1 MKKVISGIAIFAIG
15 FVSGILGT
23 KLYMKKQNEK
33 IEDEVEIESE
43 KMPGGENPENNS
55 MTDEEF
61 EEEVE
66 IESEKMPGKEIPE
79 NNSMT
84 DEEFEEYYRRLQDEY
99 MRRIINEG
107 YEVNEKTT
115 VISESGDIMYDS
127 DRPDPPVCRYDEE
140 GYEMEEYT
148 VMADRPYNIPP
159 EEYEVYCEADG
170 TWNSE
175 EYTYYAD
182 GYVTDSQGLPVSP
195 EDVIRCIGTEFPN
208 WFGTYEDDQIWIRN
222 DELRMDFS
230 VVRDLDNFVD
240 IADARLKR
248 LAGIR

>member
-1 MKKVISGIAIFAIG
+1 
-15 FVSGILGT
+15 
-23 KLYMKKQNEK
+23 
-33 IEDEVEIESE
+33 
-43 KMPGGENPENNS
+43 
-55 MTDEEF
+55 
-61 EEEVE
+61 
-66 IESEKMPGKEIPE
+66 
-79 NNSMT
+79 
-84 DEEFEEYYRRLQDEY
+84 
-99 MRRIINEG
+99 
-107 YEVNEKTT
+107 
-115 VISESGDIMYDS
+115 MYDS

>member
-1 MKKVISGIAIFAIG
+1 MKKIISGIAIFSIG
-15 FVSGILGT
+15 FVSGILAT
-23 KLYMKKQNEK
+23 AQYMKKQNKE

-43 KMPGGENPENNS
+43 KMPGGENPENNDVIERMEE
-55 MTDEEF
+55 MT
-61 EEEVE
+61 
-66 IESEKMPGKEIPE
+66 
-79 NNSMT
+79 
-84 DEEFEEYYRRLQDEY
+84 EEFEEYEE
-99 MRRIINEG
+99 RIKNEG
-107 YEVNEKTT
+107 YYMNEKTT

>member
-1 MKKVISGIAIFAIG
+1 MKKIISGIAIFSIG
-15 FVSGILGT
+15 FISGILAT
-23 KLYMKKQNEK
+23 AQYMKKQNEK
-33 IEDEVEIESE
+33 IEEEVEIESE
-43 KMPGGENPENNS
+43 KMPGGEKPENNDIIERMEE
-55 MTDEEF
+55 MT
-61 EEEVE
+61 
-66 IESEKMPGKEIPE
+66 
-79 NNSMT
+79 
-84 DEEFEEYYRRLQDEY
+84 EEFEEYEE
-99 MRRIINEG
+99 RIKNEG
-107 YEVNEKTT
+107 YYVNEKTT

-127 DRPDPPVCRYDEE
+127 GRPDPPVCRYDEE
-140 GYEMEEYT
+140 GCEMEEYT

>member
-1 MKKVISGIAIFAIG
+1 MKKIISGIAIFSIG
-15 FVSGILGT
+15 FISGILAT
-23 KLYMKKQNEK
+23 VQYMKKQNEE
-33 IEDEVEIESE
+33 IEEEVEIESE
-43 KMPGGENPENNS
+43 KMPGGE
-55 MTDEEF
+55 
-61 EEEVE
+61 
-66 IESEKMPGKEIPE
+66 IPE
-79 NNSMT
+79 NNDVIERMEEMT
-84 DEEFEEYYRRLQDEY
+84 KEFKEYEE
-99 MRRIINEG
+99 RIKNEG
-107 YEVNEKTT
+107 YYVNEKTT

-230 VVRDLDNFVD
+230 VVRDLDTFVD

>member
-1 MKKVISGIAIFAIG
+1 MKKIISGIAIFSIG
-15 FVSGILGT
+15 FVSGILAT
-23 KLYMKKQNEK
+23 AQYMKKQNEEV
-33 IEDEVEIESE
+33 EDEVEIESE
-43 KMPGGENPENNS
+43 KMPGGENPENNDIIERIEE
-55 MTDEEF
+55 MT
-61 EEEVE
+61 
-66 IESEKMPGKEIPE
+66 
-79 NNSMT
+79 
-84 DEEFEEYYRRLQDEY
+84 EEFEEYEE
-99 MRRIINEG
+99 RIKNEG
-107 YEVNEKTT
+107 YYVNEKTT

>member
-1 MKKVISGIAIFAIG
+1 MKKIISGIAIFSIG
-15 FVSGILGT
+15 FISGILAT
-23 KLYMKKQNEK
+23 AQYMKKQNKE
-33 IEDEVEIESE
+33 IEEEVEIESE
-43 KMPGGENPENNS
+43 KMPGGENPENNDVIERMEE
-55 MTDEEF
+55 MT
-61 EEEVE
+61 
-66 IESEKMPGKEIPE
+66 
-79 NNSMT
+79 
-84 DEEFEEYYRRLQDEY
+84 EEFEEYEE
-99 MRRIINEG
+99 RIKNEG
-107 YEVNEKTT
+107 YYVNEKTT

-170 TWNSE
+170 LWNSE

>member
-1 MKKVISGIAIFAIG
+1 MKKIISGIAIFSVG
-15 FVSGILGT
+15 FVAGIFAT
-23 KLYMKKQNEK
+23 AQYMKKQNEK
-33 IEDEVEIESE
+33 IEEEVENESE
-43 KMPGGENPENNS
+43 KMSGGENTENNYVIER
-55 MTDEEF
+55 MEE
-61 EEEVE
+61 
-66 IESEKMPGKEIPE
+66 MA
-79 NNSMT
+79 
-84 DEEFEEYYRRLQDEY
+84 EEFEEYEE
-99 MRRIINEG
+99 RIKNEG
-107 YEVNEKTT
+107 YYVNEKTT

-240 IADARLKR
+240 IADTRLKR

>member
-1 MKKVISGIAIFAIG
+1 MKKIISGIAIFSIG
-15 FVSGILGT
+15 FISGILAT
-23 KLYMKKQNEK
+23 AQYMKKQNKE
-33 IEDEVEIESE
+33 IEEEVEIESE
-43 KMPGGENPENNS
+43 KMPGGENPENNDIIERMEE
-55 MTDEEF
+55 MT
-61 EEEVE
+61 
-66 IESEKMPGKEIPE
+66 
-79 NNSMT
+79 
-84 DEEFEEYYRRLQDEY
+84 EEFEEYEE
-99 MRRIINEG
+99 RIKNEG
-107 YEVNEKTT
+107 YLVNEKTT

-127 DRPDPPVCRYDEE
+127 DRPDPPVCRYDEN
-140 GYEMEEYT
+140 GYEMDEYT

-159 EEYEVYCEADG
+159 EEYEVYCEANG

-182 GYVTDSQGLPVSP
+182 GYITDSQGLPVSP

>member
-1 MKKVISGIAIFAIG
+1 MKKIISGITIFSIG
-15 FVSGILGT
+15 FVAGIFAT
-23 KLYMKKQNEK
+23 AQYMKKQNEK
-33 IEDEVEIESE
+33 IEEEVEIESE
-43 KMPGGENPENNS
+43 KMPGGENPENNDVIERMEE
-55 MTDEEF
+55 MT
-61 EEEVE
+61 
-66 IESEKMPGKEIPE
+66 
-79 NNSMT
+79 
-84 DEEFEEYYRRLQDEY
+84 EEFEEYEE
-99 MRRIINEG
+99 RIKNEG
-107 YEVNEKTT
+107 YYVNEKTT

>member
-1 MKKVISGIAIFAIG
+1 MKKVISGIVIFSIG
-15 FVSGILGT
+15 FVSGILVT
-23 KLYMKKQNEK
+23 KLYMKKQNKE
-33 IEDEVEIESE
+33 IEEEVEIESE
-43 KMPGGENPENNS
+43 KMPGGENPENNDVIERMEE
-55 MTDEEF
+55 MT
-61 EEEVE
+61 
-66 IESEKMPGKEIPE
+66 
-79 NNSMT
+79 
-84 DEEFEEYYRRLQDEY
+84 EEFEEYKEILK
-99 MRRIINEG
+99 NEG
-107 YEVNEKTT
+107 YYANEKTT

>member
-1 MKKVISGIAIFAIG
+1 MKKIISGIAIFSIG
-15 FVSGILGT
+15 FVAGILAT
-23 KLYMKKQNEK
+23 AQYMKKQNEK
-33 IEDEVEIESE
+33 IEEEVEIESE
-43 KMPGGENPENNS
+43 KMPGGENPENNDIIERMEE
-55 MTDEEF
+55 MT
-61 EEEVE
+61 
-66 IESEKMPGKEIPE
+66 
-79 NNSMT
+79 
-84 DEEFEEYYRRLQDEY
+84 EEFEEYEE
-99 MRRIINEG
+99 RIKNEG
-107 YEVNEKTT
+107 YYVNEKTT

-175 EYTYYAD
+175 EYTYYTD

-230 VVRDLDNFVD
+230 VVRDLDNFMD

>member
-1 MKKVISGIAIFAIG
+1 MKKIISGIAIFSIG
-15 FVSGILGT
+15 FVAGILAT
-23 KLYMKKQNEK
+23 AQYMKKQNEK
-33 IEDEVEIESE
+33 IEEEVEIESE
-43 KMPGGENPENNS
+43 KMPGGENPENNDIIERMEE
-55 MTDEEF
+55 MT
-61 EEEVE
+61 
-66 IESEKMPGKEIPE
+66 
-79 NNSMT
+79 
-84 DEEFEEYYRRLQDEY
+84 EEFEEYEE
-99 MRRIINEG
+99 RIKNEG
-107 YEVNEKTT
+107 YYVNEKTT

-127 DRPDPPVCRYDEE
+127 DRPDPPVCRYDEN
-140 GYEMEEYT
+140 GYEMDEYT

-159 EEYEVYCEADG
+159 EEYEVYCEANG

>member
-1 MKKVISGIAIFAIG
+1 MKKIISGIAIFSIG
-15 FVSGILGT
+15 FISGIFAT
-23 KLYMKKQNEK
+23 VQYMKKQNEK
-33 IEDEVEIESE
+33 IEEEIEIESE
-43 KMPGGENPENNS
+43 KMPGGENPENNDVIERMEE
-55 MTDEEF
+55 MT
-61 EEEVE
+61 
-66 IESEKMPGKEIPE
+66 
-79 NNSMT
+79 
-84 DEEFEEYYRRLQDEY
+84 EEFEEYEE
-99 MRRIINEG
+99 RIKNEG
-107 YEVNEKTT
+107 YYVNEKTT

-195 EDVIRCIGTEFPN
+195 EDVIR
-208 WFGTYEDDQIWIRN
+208 
-222 DELRMDFS
+222 
-230 VVRDLDNFVD
+230 
-240 IADARLKR
+240 
-248 LAGIR
+248 

>member
-1 MKKVISGIAIFAIG
+1 MKKIISGITIFSIG
-15 FVSGILGT
+15 FVAGIFAT
-23 KLYMKKQNEK
+23 ARYMKKQNDE
-33 IEDEVEIESE
+33 IEEEVEIESE
-43 KMPGGENPENNS
+43 KMPGGENPENNDVIERMEE
-55 MTDEEF
+55 MT
-61 EEEVE
+61 
-66 IESEKMPGKEIPE
+66 
-79 NNSMT
+79 
-84 DEEFEEYYRRLQDEY
+84 EEFEEYEE
-99 MRRIINEG
+99 RIKNKG
-107 YEVNEKTT
+107 YYVNEKTT

>member
-1 MKKVISGIAIFAIG
+1 MKKIISGIAIFSIG
-15 FVSGILGT
+15 FVSGILAT
-23 KLYMKKQNEK
+23 AQYMKKQNEE
-33 IEDEVEIESE
+33 IEEEVEIESE
-43 KMPGGENPENNS
+43 KMPGGENPENNDVIERMEE
-55 MTDEEF
+55 MT
-61 EEEVE
+61 
-66 IESEKMPGKEIPE
+66 
-79 NNSMT
+79 
-84 DEEFEEYYRRLQDEY
+84 EEFEEYEE
-99 MRRIINEG
+99 RIKNEG
-107 YEVNEKTT
+107 YYVNEKTT

>member
-1 MKKVISGIAIFAIG
+1 MKKIISGITIFSIG
-15 FVSGILGT
+15 FVAGIFAT
-23 KLYMKKQNEK
+23 ARYMKKQNDE
-33 IEDEVEIESE
+33 IEEEVEIESE
-43 KMPGGENPENNS
+43 KMPGGE
-55 MTDEEF
+55 
-61 EEEVE
+61 
-66 IESEKMPGKEIPE
+66 IPE
-79 NNSMT
+79 NNDVIERMEEMT
-84 DEEFEEYYRRLQDEY
+84 EEFEEYEE
-99 MRRIINEG
+99 RIKNEG
-107 YEVNEKTT
+107 YYVNEKTT

>member
-1 MKKVISGIAIFAIG
+1 MKKIISGIAIFSIG
-15 FVSGILGT
+15 FVAGIFAT
-23 KLYMKKQNEK
+23 ARYMKKQNDE
-33 IEDEVEIESE
+33 IEEEVEIESE
-43 KMPGGENPENNS
+43 KMPGGE
-55 MTDEEF
+55 
-61 EEEVE
+61 
-66 IESEKMPGKEIPE
+66 IPE
-79 NNSMT
+79 NNDVIERMEEMT
-84 DEEFEEYYRRLQDEY
+84 EEFEEYEE
-99 MRRIINEG
+99 RIKNEG
-107 YEVNEKTT
+107 YYVNEKTT

-170 TWNSE
+170 LWNSE

-240 IADARLKR
+240 IADPRLKR

>member
-1 MKKVISGIAIFAIG
+1 MKKIISSIAIFSIGFISGILATAQ
-15 FVSGILGT
+15 
-23 KLYMKKQNEK
+23 YMKKQNEE
-33 IEDEVEIESE
+33 IEEEVEIESE
-43 KMPGGENPENNS
+43 KMPGGENPENNDVIERMEE
-55 MTDEEF
+55 MT
-61 EEEVE
+61 
-66 IESEKMPGKEIPE
+66 
-79 NNSMT
+79 
-84 DEEFEEYYRRLQDEY
+84 EEFEEYEE
-99 MRRIINEG
+99 RIKNEG
-107 YEVNEKTT
+107 YYVNEKTT

-159 EEYEVYCEADG
+159 EEYEVSCEADG

>member
-1 MKKVISGIAIFAIG
+1 MKKIISGIAIFSIG
-15 FVSGILGT
+15 FISGILAT
-23 KLYMKKQNEK
+23 AQYMKKQNEK
-33 IEDEVEIESE
+33 IEEEVEIESE
-43 KMPGGENPENNS
+43 KMPGGEKPENNDIIERMEE
-55 MTDEEF
+55 MT
-61 EEEVE
+61 
-66 IESEKMPGKEIPE
+66 
-79 NNSMT
+79 
-84 DEEFEEYYRRLQDEY
+84 EEFEEYEE
-99 MRRIINEG
+99 RIKNEG
-107 YEVNEKTT
+107 YYVNEKTT

>member
-1 MKKVISGIAIFAIG
+1 MKNIIGGIVIFSIG
-15 FVSGILGT
+15 FVSGIFAT
-23 KLYMKKQNEK
+23 AQYMKKQNEK
-33 IEDEVEIESE
+33 IEEEVEIESE
-43 KMPGGENPENNS
+43 KMPGGE
-55 MTDEEF
+55 
-61 EEEVE
+61 
-66 IESEKMPGKEIPE
+66 IPE
-79 NNSMT
+79 NNDVIERMEEMT
-84 DEEFEEYYRRLQDEY
+84 EEFEEYEE
-99 MRRIINEG
+99 RIKNEG
-107 YEVNEKTT
+107 YYVNEKTT

-240 IADARLKR
+240 IADPRLKR

>member
-1 MKKVISGIAIFAIG
+1 MKKIISGIAIFSIG
-15 FVSGILGT
+15 FVSGILAT
-23 KLYMKKQNEK
+23 AQYMKKQNKE
-33 IEDEVEIESE
+33 IEEEVEIESE
-43 KMPGGENPENNS
+43 KMPGGENPENNDVIERMEE
-55 MTDEEF
+55 MT
-61 EEEVE
+61 
-66 IESEKMPGKEIPE
+66 
-79 NNSMT
+79 
-84 DEEFEEYYRRLQDEY
+84 EEFEEYEE
-99 MRRIINEG
+99 RIKNEG
-107 YEVNEKTT
+107 YYVNEKTT

-170 TWNSE
+170 LWNSE

>member
-1 MKKVISGIAIFAIG
+1 MKKIVSGVIIFSIG
-15 FVSGILGT
+15 FVSGILAT
-23 KLYMKKQNEK
+23 KLYMKKQNEE
-33 IEDEVEIESE
+33 IEENDEVESE
-43 KMPGGENPENNS
+43 KMPGGENPENNDVIERMKE
-55 MTDEEF
+55 MT
-61 EEEVE
+61 
-66 IESEKMPGKEIPE
+66 
-79 NNSMT
+79 
-84 DEEFEEYYRRLQDEY
+84 EEFEEYEE
-99 MRRIINEG
+99 RIKNEG
-107 YEVNEKTT
+107 YYVNEKTT

-127 DRPDPPVCRYDEE
+127 DKPDPPVCRYDEE

>member
-1 MKKVISGIAIFAIG
+1 MKKIISGIAIFSIG
-15 FVSGILGT
+15 FISGILAT
-23 KLYMKKQNEK
+23 AQYMKKQNKE
-33 IEDEVEIESE
+33 IEEEVEIESE
-43 KMPGGENPENNS
+43 KMPGGENPENNDIIERMEE
-55 MTDEEF
+55 MT
-61 EEEVE
+61 
-66 IESEKMPGKEIPE
+66 
-79 NNSMT
+79 
-84 DEEFEEYYRRLQDEY
+84 EEFEEYEE
-99 MRRIINEG
+99 IIKNEG
-107 YEVNEKTT
+107 YKVNEKTT

-195 EDVIRCIGTEFPN
+195 EDVVRCIGTEFPN

-222 DELRMDFS
+222 DEIRMDFS

>member
-1 MKKVISGIAIFAIG
+1 
-15 FVSGILGT
+15 
-23 KLYMKKQNEK
+23 MKKQNKE

-43 KMPGGENPENNS
+43 KMPGGENPENNDVIERMEE
-55 MTDEEF
+55 MTEEF
-61 EEEVE
+61 EE
-66 IESEKMPGKEIPE
+66 
-79 NNSMT
+79 
-84 DEEFEEYYRRLQDEY
+84 FEE
-99 MRRIINEG
+99 RIKNEG
-107 YEVNEKTT
+107 YYVNEKTT

-170 TWNSE
+170 LWNSE

>member
-1 MKKVISGIAIFAIG
+1 MKKIISGIAIFSIG
-15 FVSGILGT
+15 FISGILAT
-23 KLYMKKQNEK
+23 AQYMKKQNEE
-33 IEDEVEIESE
+33 IEEEVEIESE
-43 KMPGGENPENNS
+43 KMPGGENPENNGIIERMEE
-55 MTDEEF
+55 MT
-61 EEEVE
+61 
-66 IESEKMPGKEIPE
+66 
-79 NNSMT
+79 
-84 DEEFEEYYRRLQDEY
+84 EEFEEYEE
-99 MRRIINEG
+99 RIKNEG
-107 YEVNEKTT
+107 YYVNEKTT

-127 DRPDPPVCRYDEE
+127 DKPDPPVCRYDEE

>member
-1 MKKVISGIAIFAIG
+1 MKKIISGIAIFSIG
-15 FVSGILGT
+15 FISGILAT
-23 KLYMKKQNEK
+23 VQYMKKQNEE
-33 IEDEVEIESE
+33 IEEEVEIESE
-43 KMPGGENPENNS
+43 KMPGGE
-55 MTDEEF
+55 
-61 EEEVE
+61 
-66 IESEKMPGKEIPE
+66 IPE
-79 NNSMT
+79 NNDVIERMEEMT
-84 DEEFEEYYRRLQDEY
+84 EEFEEYKE
-99 MRRIINEG
+99 RIKNKG

-170 TWNSE
+170 LWNSE

-230 VVRDLDNFVD
+230 VVRDLDNFMD

>member
-1 MKKVISGIAIFAIG
+1 MKKIISGIAIFSIG
-15 FVSGILGT
+15 FISGILAT
-23 KLYMKKQNEK
+23 VQYMKKQNEK
-33 IEDEVEIESE
+33 IEEEVEIESE
-43 KMPGGENPENNS
+43 KMPGGENPENNDVIERMEE
-55 MTDEEF
+55 MT
-61 EEEVE
+61 
-66 IESEKMPGKEIPE
+66 
-79 NNSMT
+79 
-84 DEEFEEYYRRLQDEY
+84 EEFEEYEE
-99 MRRIINEG
+99 RIKNEG
-107 YEVNEKTT
+107 YYVNEKTT

>member
-1 MKKVISGIAIFAIG
+1 MKKIISGIAIFSIG
-15 FVSGILGT
+15 FVSGILAT
-23 KLYMKKQNEK
+23 AQYMKKHNEEIK
-33 IEDEVEIESE
+33 EEVEIESE
-43 KMPGGENPENNS
+43 KMPGGENPENNDIIERMEE
-55 MTDEEF
+55 MT
-61 EEEVE
+61 
-66 IESEKMPGKEIPE
+66 
-79 NNSMT
+79 
-84 DEEFEEYYRRLQDEY
+84 EEFEEYEEK
-99 MRRIINEG
+99 IKNEG
-107 YEVNEKTT
+107 YYVNEKTT

-195 EDVIRCIGTEFPN
+195 EDVTRCIGTEFPN

>member
-1 MKKVISGIAIFAIG
+1 MKKIISGIAIFSIG
-15 FVSGILGT
+15 FISGILAT
-23 KLYMKKQNEK
+23 AQYMKKQNK
-33 IEDEVEIESE
+33 EI
-43 KMPGGENPENNS
+43 
-55 MTDEEF
+55 

-66 IESEKMPGKEIPE
+66 IESEKMLGGENPE
-79 NNSMT
+79 NNDIIERMEEMT
-84 DEEFEEYYRRLQDEY
+84 EEFEEYEE
-99 MRRIINEG
+99 RIKNEG
-107 YEVNEKTT
+107 YYVNEKTT

-195 EDVIRCIGTEFPN
+195 EDVVRCIGTEFPN

>member
-1 MKKVISGIAIFAIG
+1 MKKIISGIAIFSIG
-15 FVSGILGT
+15 FVSGILAT

-33 IEDEVEIESE
+33 IEEEVEIESE
-43 KMPGGENPENNS
+43 KMPGGEIPENNDVIERMEE
-55 MTDEEF
+55 MTEEF
-61 EEEVE
+61 EE
-66 IESEKMPGKEIPE
+66 
-79 NNSMT
+79 
-84 DEEFEEYYRRLQDEY
+84 FEE
-99 MRRIINEG
+99 RIKNEG
-107 YEVNEKTT
+107 YYVNEKTT

-170 TWNSE
+170 LWNSE

>member
-1 MKKVISGIAIFAIG
+1 MKKIISGIAIFSIG
-15 FVSGILGT
+15 FIAGIFAT
-23 KLYMKKQNEK
+23 VQYMKKQNEK
-33 IEDEVEIESE
+33 IEEEVEIESE
-43 KMPGGENPENNS
+43 KMPGGENPENNDIIERMEE
-55 MTDEEF
+55 MT
-61 EEEVE
+61 
-66 IESEKMPGKEIPE
+66 
-79 NNSMT
+79 
-84 DEEFEEYYRRLQDEY
+84 EEFEEYEE
-99 MRRIINEG
+99 RIKNEG
-107 YEVNEKTT
+107 YYVNEKTT
-115 VISESGDIMYDS
+115 VISESGVIMYDS
-127 DRPDPPVCRYDEE
+127 DKPDPPVCRYDEE
-140 GYEMEEYT
+140 GCEMEEYT

-159 EEYEVYCEADG
+159 EEYEVYCEAYG

-230 VVRDLDNFVD
+230 VVRDLDNFMD

-248 LAGIR
+248 LAGVR

>member
-1 MKKVISGIAIFAIG
+1 MKKIISGIAIFSIG
-15 FVSGILGT
+15 FISGILAT
-23 KLYMKKQNEK
+23 AQYMKKQNKEIKEK
-33 IEDEVEIESE
+33 VEIESE
-43 KMPGGENPENNS
+43 KMPGGENPENNDIIERMEE
-55 MTDEEF
+55 MT
-61 EEEVE
+61 
-66 IESEKMPGKEIPE
+66 
-79 NNSMT
+79 
-84 DEEFEEYYRRLQDEY
+84 EEFEEYEE
-99 MRRIINEG
+99 RIKNEG
-107 YEVNEKTT
+107 YYVNEKTT

>member
-1 MKKVISGIAIFAIG
+1 MKKIISGIAIFSIG
-15 FVSGILGT
+15 FISGILAT
-23 KLYMKKQNEK
+23 AQYMKKQNKE
-33 IEDEVEIESE
+33 IEEEVEIESE
-43 KMPGGENPENNS
+43 KMPGGE
-55 MTDEEF
+55 
-61 EEEVE
+61 
-66 IESEKMPGKEIPE
+66 IPE
-79 NNSMT
+79 NNDVIERMEEMT
-84 DEEFEEYYRRLQDEY
+84 EEFEEYEE
-99 MRRIINEG
+99 RIKNEG
-107 YEVNEKTT
+107 YYVNEKTT

-127 DRPDPPVCRYDEE
+127 DKPDPPVCRYDEE

>member
-1 MKKVISGIAIFAIG
+1 MKKIISGIAIFSIG
-15 FVSGILGT
+15 FVSGILAT
-23 KLYMKKQNEK
+23 AQYMKKQNEEV
-33 IEDEVEIESE
+33 EDEVEIESE
-43 KMPGGENPENNS
+43 KMPGGENPENNDIIERMEE
-55 MTDEEF
+55 MTEEL
-61 EEEVE
+61 
-66 IESEKMPGKEIPE
+66 
-79 NNSMT
+79 
-84 DEEFEEYYRRLQDEY
+84 EEYEE
-99 MRRIINEG
+99 RIKNEG
-107 YEVNEKTT
+107 YYVNEKTT

>member
-1 MKKVISGIAIFAIG
+1 MKKIISGIVIFSIG
-15 FVSGILGT
+15 FVSGILAT
-23 KLYMKKQNEK
+23 AQYMKKQNKE
-33 IEDEVEIESE
+33 IEEEVEIESE
-43 KMPGGENPENNS
+43 KMPGGE
-55 MTDEEF
+55 
-61 EEEVE
+61 
-66 IESEKMPGKEIPE
+66 IPE
-79 NNSMT
+79 NNSEVIERMEEMS
-84 DEEFEEYYRRLQDEY
+84 EEFEEYYRRTQDEY

-107 YEVNEKTT
+107 YSVNEKTT

-127 DRPDPPVCRYDEE
+127 DRPDPPVCRYDEN
-140 GYEMEEYT
+140 GYEMDEYT

-159 EEYEVYCEADG
+159 EEYEVYCEANG

>member
-1 MKKVISGIAIFAIG
+1 MKKIISGIAIFSIG
-15 FVSGILGT
+15 FISGILAT
-23 KLYMKKQNEK
+23 AQYMKKQNKE
-33 IEDEVEIESE
+33 IEEEVEIESE
-43 KMPGGENPENNS
+43 KMPGGENPENNDIIERMEE
-55 MTDEEF
+55 MT
-61 EEEVE
+61 
-66 IESEKMPGKEIPE
+66 
-79 NNSMT
+79 
-84 DEEFEEYYRRLQDEY
+84 EEFEEYEE
-99 MRRIINEG
+99 RIKNEG
-107 YEVNEKTT
+107 YYVNEKTT

-195 EDVIRCIGTEFPN
+195 EDVTRCIGTEFPN

>member
-1 MKKVISGIAIFAIG
+1 MKKIISGIAIFSIG
-15 FVSGILGT
+15 FISGILAT
-23 KLYMKKQNEK
+23 AQYMKKQNEK
-33 IEDEVEIESE
+33 IEEDDEIESE
-43 KMPGGENPENNS
+43 KMPGGENPENNDVIERMEE
-55 MTDEEF
+55 MT
-61 EEEVE
+61 
-66 IESEKMPGKEIPE
+66 
-79 NNSMT
+79 
-84 DEEFEEYYRRLQDEY
+84 EEFEEYEE
-99 MRRIINEG
+99 RIKNEG
-107 YEVNEKTT
+107 YYVNEKTT

-240 IADARLKR
+240 IADPRLKR